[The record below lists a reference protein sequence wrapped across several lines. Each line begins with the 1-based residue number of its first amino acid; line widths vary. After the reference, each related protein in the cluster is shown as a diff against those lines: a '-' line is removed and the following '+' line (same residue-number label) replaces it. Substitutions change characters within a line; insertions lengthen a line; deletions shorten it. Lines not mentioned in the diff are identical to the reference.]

1 MSKIMTPD
9 ISANGAIDYEEAIN
23 QMFAEMTKANEKMA
37 HDQEEIT
44 ILKAETQEIIER
56 LKAA

>member
-9 ISANGAIDYEEAIN
+9 ITASGVIDYEEAIN

-37 HDQEEIT
+37 HDQKQIT
-44 ILKAETQEIIER
+44 MLKAETQEIIDR
-56 LKAA
+56 LKVA

>member
-9 ISANGAIDYEEAIN
+9 ITANEAINYEEAIN

-37 HDQEEIT
+37 NDQEEIT
-44 ILKAETQEIIER
+44 RLKAETQEIIER